1 VKRPGN
7 AVIWMGWLATLAL
20 ATIAMWVLRDHLE
33 KAHVALLFLVIVLGG
48 SATGGRALGLSLAA
62 LAFFAFDSVF
72 LPPYGTLAVRNPL
85 DWLVLLSF
93 LVTSLV
99 ATQLLDRAHE
109 RAVAA
114 QRRGDE
120 IERLS
125 ILGAETLNA
134 GVATDA
140 LDAIAEV
147 IRSTLGVD
155 RCEILAHH
163 ASGGAVAAESLTLL
177 ARASSERDAVDDRDA
192 AATSD
197 GLTIWVAEQGLPAV
211 MRGDHTAQ
219 LGASGWE
226 SERDPWLSQGDV
238 RVLLVPLLARGRAV
252 GVLRI
257 VHREQIVLRAEQ
269 REFLRAL
276 SYYAA
281 LGVER
286 VRLVAAA
293 ERAEAF
299 RQADALKTALI
310 ATVSH
315 DLRTPLTTIKAL
327 AHRLAQGGDSDA
339 RSIEEEADRLSR
351 FVGDLLDLSRLAAN
365 ALPVRVEINAAEEL
379 VDAARR
385 RLAGALQHRE
395 LRVLVADGAPLLL
408 GRFDLV
414 QSVRVLVNLIE
425 NALKYSP
432 ADAPVELAV
441 SRRDDRL
448 VLEVR
453 DRGPGI
459 PAGEE
464 TLIYEPFYR
473 PAGTRPDV
481 GGAGLGL
488 AIARGLAEAQ
498 GGAVRYA
505 PREGGGS
512 VFSFELPAADPP
524 ELSEA

>member
-1 VKRPGN
+1 
-7 AVIWMGWLATLAL
+7 MGWLATLAL
-20 ATIAMWVLRDHLE
+20 STLAMYALRDHLE

-48 SATGGRALGLSLAA
+48 SATGGRALGLSLAT
-62 LAFFAFDSVF
+62 LAFFTFDAVF
-72 LPPYGTLAVRNPL
+72 LPPYGTLAVRNPF
-85 DWLVLLSF
+85 DWLVLIAF
-93 LVTSLV
+93 LITSLV
-99 ATQLLDRAHE
+99 ATQLLDRAQE
-109 RAVAA
+109 RTIAA
-114 QRRGDE
+114 QRRAGE

-140 LDAIAEV
+140 LQAIAEV
-147 IRSTLGVD
+147 IRSTLGVE
-155 RCEILAHH
+155 RCEVLAQHNLGNGE
-163 ASGGAVAAESLTLL
+163 AGAEPMTML
-177 ARASSERDAVDDRDA
+177 ARAGTAEVGPNGDDEA
-192 AATSD
+192 Q
-197 GLTIWVAEQGLPAV
+197 GLTAWVAERGLPAV

-219 LGASGWE
+219 VGATGWE
-226 SERDPWLSQGDV
+226 AENDPWLSQGDV

-257 VHREQIVLRAEQ
+257 AHREQIVLRAEQ

-299 RQADALKTALI
+299 RQADALKSALI

-327 AHRLAQGGDSDA
+327 AHRLALGGDPDA

-351 FVGDLLDLSRLAAN
+351 FVGDLLDLSRMAAN
-365 ALPVRVEINAAEEL
+365 AMPVRVELNAAEEL
-379 VDAARR
+379 VDGARQ
-385 RLAGALQHRE
+385 RLAGALQSRE

-408 GRFDLV
+408 GHFDLV

-432 ADAPVELAV
+432 VNTPVELAV
-441 SRRDDRL
+441 LRRNDRL
-448 VLEVR
+448 VFDVL
-453 DRGPGI
+453 DRGHGI

-473 PAGTRPDV
+473 PAGTRADA
-481 GGAGLGL
+481 GGTGLGL

-498 GGAVRYA
+498 GGSVRYA

-512 VFSFELPAADPP
+512 VFTFELPAAEAP
-524 ELSEA
+524 EIREG

>member
-1 VKRPGN
+1 MKRPDN
-7 AVIWMGWLATLAL
+7 RLIWTGWLATLAL
-20 ATIAMWVLRDHLE
+20 ATIAMWLLRDHLD

-48 SATGGRALGLSLAA
+48 SATGGRTLGLSLSA
-62 LAFFAFDSVF
+62 LAFFAFDGVF
-72 LPPYGTLAVRNPL
+72 LPPYGTLAIRNPL

-99 ATQLLDRAHE
+99 ATQLLNRAQE

-114 QRRGDE
+114 QRRADE

-155 RCEILAHH
+155 RCEILAHYSS
-163 ASGGAVAAESLTLL
+163 SGVAAEPVTLL
-177 ARASSERDAVDDRDA
+177 ARAGTMPEPPDDEA
-192 AATSD
+192 SHS
-197 GLTIWVAEQGLPAV
+197 LTTWVAEQGLPAV
-211 MRGDHTAQ
+211 LRGDHTAQ
-219 LGASGWE
+219 VGASGWE
-226 SERDPWLSQGDV
+226 ADSDPWLSQGDV

-257 VHREQIVLRAEQ
+257 THREQIVLRAEQ

-327 AHRLAQGGDSDA
+327 AHRLALDGDGGSDA

-351 FVGDLLDLSRLAAN
+351 FVGDLLDLSRIAAH
-365 ALPVRVEINAAEEL
+365 AMPVRVEINAAEEL
-379 VDAARR
+379 VDAARQ
-385 RLAGALQHRE
+385 RLAGVLQQRK

-432 ADAPVELAV
+432 SDTPVELAV
-441 SRRDDRL
+441 SRRNDRL

-453 DRGPGI
+453 DRGPGV

-473 PAGTRPDV
+473 PANSRPDV

-488 AIARGLAEAQ
+488 AIARGLAEMQ
-498 GGAVRYA
+498 GGTVRYV

-512 VFSFELPAADPP
+512 AFTFELPAADAP

>member
-1 VKRPGN
+1 MSRGRRF
-7 AVIWMGWLATLAL
+7 AWAGWLAAFALSTLAMYL
-20 ATIAMWVLRDHLE
+20 LRDQLD
-33 KAHVALLFLVIVLGG
+33 KAHVALLYLVLVLGG
-48 SATGGRALGLSLAA
+48 SATGGRAVGLTLAA
-62 LAFFAFDSVF
+62 IAFFAFDTIF
-72 LPPYGTLAVRNPL
+72 LLPYGTLAVRNPL

-99 ATQLLDRAHE
+99 ATQLLNTAQE
-109 RAVAA
+109 RASAA
-114 QRRGDE
+114 QRRASE

-134 GVATDA
+134 GVAPEA

-147 IRSTLGVD
+147 IRATLGVE
-155 RCEILAHH
+155 RCEILAH
-163 ASGGAVAAESLTLL
+163 STGGAADSQPMTLL
-177 ARASSERDAVDDRDA
+177 ARAGA
-192 AATSD
+192 APPEGAKADLNAD
-197 GLTIWVAEQGLPAV
+197 GLTAWVAERGLPAV
-211 MRGDHTAQ
+211 MRGDQTSQ
-219 LGASGWE
+219 VGTTGWE
-226 SERDPWLSQGDV
+226 ADGDPWLSQGDV
-238 RVLLVPLLARGRAV
+238 RVLLVPLLARARVV

-257 VHREQIVLRAEQ
+257 VHREQINLRADQ

-299 RQADALKTALI
+299 RQADALKSALI

-327 AHRLAQGGDSDA
+327 AHRLALGGDADA

-351 FVGDLLDLSRLAAN
+351 FVGDLLDLSRIAAN
-365 ALPVRVEINAAEEL
+365 AMPVRVELNAAEEL
-379 VDAARR
+379 VAAARQ
-385 RLAGALQHRE
+385 RLGGVLEHRE
-395 LRVLVADGAPLLL
+395 LHVLVDEGAPLLL
-408 GRFDLV
+408 GHFDLV

-425 NALKYSP
+425 NAFKYSP
-432 ADAPVELAV
+432 AHTAIELSVA
-441 SRRDDRL
+441 RRDDRL
-448 VLEVR
+448 VFEVL

-459 PAGEE
+459 PRGEE

-473 PAGTRPDV
+473 PAGTRPDA

-498 GGAVRYA
+498 GGAVRYTS
-505 PREGGGS
+505 REGGGS
-512 VFSFELPAADPP
+512 VFSFELAAADAPS
-524 ELSEA
+524 LS

>member
-1 VKRPGN
+1 MKRPG
-7 AVIWMGWLATLAL
+7 AAMIWIGWLATLAL
-20 ATIAMWVLRDHLE
+20 ATIVMWMLRDHLE

-48 SATGGRALGLSLAA
+48 SATGGRVLGIALSA
-62 LAFFAFDSVF
+62 LAFFAFDAVF
-72 LPPYGTLAVRNPL
+72 LQPFGTLSIRNPL
-85 DWLVLLSF
+85 DWIVLLAF

-99 ATQLLDRAHE
+99 ATQLLDRAQE
-109 RAVAA
+109 RALAA
-114 QRRGDE
+114 QRRAEE

-155 RCEILAHH
+155 RCEILAHTG
-163 ASGGAVAAESLTLL
+163 SGAVSAESVMLL
-177 ARASSERDAVDDRDA
+177 ARAGARAEPEADETA
-192 AATSD
+192 D
-197 GLTIWVAEQGLPAV
+197 GLTAWVAERGLPAV
-211 MRGDHTAQ
+211 LRGDHTAQ
-219 LGASGWE
+219 VGARGWE
-226 SERDPWLSQGDV
+226 ADTDPWLSQGDL
-238 RVLLVPLLARGRAV
+238 RVLLVPLLARGRPV

-257 VHREQIVLRAEQ
+257 THREQIVLRAEQ
-269 REFLRAL
+269 RAFLRAL

-299 RQADALKTALI
+299 RQADALKSALI
-310 ATVSH
+310 ANVSH

-327 AHRLAQGGDSDA
+327 AHRLAIGGDGDA

-351 FVGDLLDLSRLAAN
+351 FVGDLLDLSRIAAN
-365 ALPVRVEINAAEEL
+365 AMPVRVEINAAEEL
-379 VDAARR
+379 VDAARQ
-385 RLAGALQHRE
+385 RLAGALQDRE
-395 LRVLVADGAPLLL
+395 LRVIVAEGAPLLL

-425 NALKYSP
+425 NAFKYSP
-432 ADAPVELAV
+432 ARTPVELAV
-441 SRRDDRL
+441 SRRGDRL

-453 DRGPGI
+453 DRGEGV

-464 TLIYEPFYR
+464 ALIYEPFYR
-473 PAGTRPDV
+473 PAGTLPDA

-488 AIARGLAEAQ
+488 TIARGLAEMQ

-512 VFSFELPAADPP
+512 EFTFELPAADAP
-524 ELSEA
+524 ELSAP